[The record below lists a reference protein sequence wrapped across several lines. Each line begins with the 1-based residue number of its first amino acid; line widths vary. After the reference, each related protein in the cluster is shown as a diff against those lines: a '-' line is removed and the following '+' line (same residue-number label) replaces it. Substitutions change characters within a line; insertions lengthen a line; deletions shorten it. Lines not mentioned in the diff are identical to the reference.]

1 MQQYYIVIRTGN
13 KKPYSLISIPS
24 GVVSQ
29 SLNGIAFF
37 RFRQSVSISN
47 AIIPCSDANL
57 NAFKHAVASA
67 CKKKHFLASGF
78 LILEYLGS
86 AMLILLANKKFL
98 YKSTLYFFPF
108 LCLCEHED

>member
-57 NAFKHAVASA
+57 NAFKHAVE
-67 CKKKHFLASGF
+67 KTLSGKW
-78 LILEYLGS
+78 LPYLGIS
-86 AMLILLANKKFL
+86 WISDANIIGQQEV
-98 YKSTLYFFPF
+98 PV
-108 LCLCEHED
+108 

>member
-57 NAFKHAVASA
+57 NAFKHAVVSA
-67 CKKKHFLASGF
+67 CKKKTLSGKW
-78 LILEYLGS
+78 LPCLGIS
-86 AMLILLANKKFL
+86 WISDANIIGQQEV
-98 YKSTLYFFPF
+98 PV
-108 LCLCEHED
+108 